1 VIEVRLAELLNR
13 HSKSRYWLAQNTP
26 LTDATIRKLF
36 RKKSKGIELATIDAI
51 CKAFD
56 CQPSEFLVYV
66 KNEEKE
72 EIEQK
77 NKSERAS

>member
-1 VIEVRLAELLNR
+1 MIEVRLAELLSR
-13 HSKSRYWLAQNTP
+13 HGKSRYWLAQHTT

-36 RKKSKGIELATIDAI
+36 RGKSKGIDFVTINEI

-66 KNEEKE
+66 KDEEKE

-77 NKSERAS
+77 NKSKKGS

>member
-1 VIEVRLAELLNR
+1 MIEVRLAELLSR
-13 HSKSRYWLAQNTP
+13 HGKSRYWLANNTP

-36 RKKSKGIELATIDAI
+36 RGESKGIDFATINAI

-66 KNEEKE
+66 KDEEDG
-72 EIEQK
+72 EIERK
-77 NKSERAS
+77 NKT

>member
-1 VIEVRLAELLNR
+1 VIEVRLAQLLSR
-13 HSKSRYWLAQNTP
+13 HGKSRYWLKQNTP

-36 RKKSKGIELATIDAI
+36 KGKSKGIDFATVNAI

-66 KNEEKE
+66 KDEGKE
-72 EIEQK
+72 EIKQK
-77 NKSERAS
+77 K